1 MPKAVIIEEKR
12 DIVHYCIAQ
21 WLLYKGIEVE
31 ILESPS
37 EKLHEIIEEYQVIV
51 SDRELSIEKTK
62 SEEKIIVLTSSE
74 RKRDDVPV
82 TVSGN
87 MLVLHSES
95 GLYMLFRML
104 EHLMSNKG
112 LLDTTPRNID
122 FSTVE
127 KP

>member
-1 MPKAVIIEEKR
+1 MPKALIIEEQR
-12 DIVHYCIAQ
+12 RHIHYCIAQ

-31 ILESPS
+31 VMSYEHEKNLED
-37 EKLHEIIEEYQVIV
+37 YNVIV
-51 SDRELSIEKTK
+51 SDRDLKNKKQLQLED
-62 SEEKIIVLTSSE
+62 KIIVITVSKN
-74 RKRDDVPV
+74 KRDDIPV
-82 TVSGN
+82 SVSGN

-127 KP
+127 KL